1 MRKIISA
8 FFITATGTSI
18 GKTFVTAALCHQLSM
33 IGKPVQA
40 LKPVISG
47 YEDIAAD
54 NTDSGVLLQSMGLK
68 PTKHNVSNISPWR
81 FSAEISP
88 DMAAVRENRNIDFSQ
103 LISFCEGSI
112 ENNSAQGTIT
122 LIEGVGGVLVPL
134 NETHTVLDWIIALK
148 IPTILVAGTYLGTI
162 SHTLTACSALTS
174 NGVDVTRIVLSQSAE
189 NPVTPEE
196 TASVISKFL
205 PDIQIT
211 RVARAKDEPAPWKN
225 CQNLLDIIE

>member
-1 MRKIISA
+1 MKGR
-8 FFITATGTSI
+8 
-18 GKTFVTAALCHQLSM
+18 
-33 IGKPVQA
+33 PVQA

-47 YEDIAAD
+47 YDDTAPD
-54 NTDSGVLLQSMGLK
+54 NTDSGILLGSMGMK
-68 PTKHNVSNISPWR
+68 PTKRNVENISPWR
-81 FSAEISP
+81 FLAEISP
-88 DMAAVRENRNIDFSQ
+88 DMAAVRENRQIDFPQ
-103 LISFCEGSI
+103 LISFCKESI
-112 ENNSAQGTIT
+112 EDNSAQGTTT
-122 LIEGVGGVLVPL
+122 LIEGVGGVMVPL

-162 SHTLTACSALTS
+162 SHTLTACSVLTS

-189 NPVTPEE
+189 NPVKPEE

>member
-1 MRKIISA
+1 MKGR
-8 FFITATGTSI
+8 
-18 GKTFVTAALCHQLSM
+18 
-33 IGKPVQA
+33 PVQA

-47 YEDIAAD
+47 YDDIAPD
-54 NTDSGVLLQSMGLK
+54 NTDSGILLGSMGME
-68 PTKHNVSNISPWR
+68 PTKSNVANISPWR
-81 FSAEISP
+81 FLAEISP
-88 DMAAVRENRNIDFSQ
+88 DMAAVRENRHIDFSQ
-103 LISFCEGSI
+103 LISFCKGSI
-112 ENNSAQGTIT
+112 EDNSAQGTTT
-122 LIEGVGGVLVPL
+122 LIEGVGGVMVPL

-189 NPVTPEE
+189 NPVPTEE

-211 RVARAKDEPAPWKN
+211 RVARAKDEAAPWQD